1 MSPAFVLLLCLFID
15 LVGFGII
22 LPILPFIVQSFGGGE
37 MTGGLLFGIYAAMA
51 ALFGPLWGRLSDRI
65 GRKRALMLTL
75 FGAGVSYVL
84 LGLAHSM
91 VMVFVARG
99 ISGAMAGNVGVAMAA
114 MADLSSNEGRTRA
127 MGLIG
132 VSFGLGF
139 AAGPG
144 LAAALASFSQTN
156 ALALSAFAAAIL
168 SFTACLLAF
177 LRLPKHLR
185 RPDTNTD
192 TETGTATTPEAQQ
205 SAAPHSDEQIIRS
218 KRFLAFLDSPRK
230 TLLLMQF
237 VVSSSAQS
245 MVFSMTG
252 FWANDVWNWNERQV
266 GFLIMAVG
274 LVIAALQAFVVSP
287 LADRLGEVRTYLV
300 ALCCSIIGCLMVLLM
315 PTILPVVLL
324 AFPLMMGGMTLSFP
338 VLNSLVSQRN
348 EAHVQGAALGL
359 ANGFSAIGRVIGPT
373 LGGGVMAA
381 FGPRAPFMATM
392 TFAFMGVVWALFEIR
407 NGPKPRSG
415 RRLAAP
421 TLRQAKWRGL

>member
-1 MSPAFVLLLCLFID
+1 
-15 LVGFGII
+15 
-22 LPILPFIVQSFGGGE
+22 
-37 MTGGLLFGIYAAMA
+37 
-51 ALFGPLWGRLSDRI
+51 
-65 GRKRALMLTL
+65 MLTL

-373 LGGGVMAA
+373 LGGGLMAA